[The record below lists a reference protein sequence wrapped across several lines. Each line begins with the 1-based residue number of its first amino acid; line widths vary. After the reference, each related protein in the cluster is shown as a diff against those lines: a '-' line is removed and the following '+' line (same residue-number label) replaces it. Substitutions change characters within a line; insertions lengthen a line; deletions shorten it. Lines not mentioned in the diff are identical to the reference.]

1 MSYDRVPINP
11 NDIEEIWASNN
22 NSERADKLY
31 TNLAI
36 PSYVHSYSLAIDY
49 MYKWF
54 ESKFEKNFFVGGI
67 YVDGKHV
74 LDDYKN
80 KFKKQIIKGQQPRA
94 RIEPRIEHDYDR
106 EGLDNYQAP
115 VTMYTRRSNLNNSF
129 FRDYD
134 RDLFLGLNMR
144 ALRMDFG
151 FKVRVNTRAEQLDLS
166 QRMELYF
173 RVGATQYEDISADFH
188 VPKEIILNIAD
199 KAGFEIKK
207 GEVVDIVDFLHYLN
221 NHSDVPFLFK
231 IRAINKK
238 AEFFIRMNG
247 LYTHIAVKDKLQLDD
262 GERNGKLD
270 MYYHIEMNAVLTI
283 PVPQF
288 YAYYSGSDLTIKITP
303 KEASSGTVAIYSI
316 NMVDI
321 PKVDENGWPIGAIT
335 QYATDKGETTMDLS
349 SLFTGENVLT
359 KTINHDLVNGV
370 SPSHFINVK
379 VFTEADLAKR
389 VPIRMDWIN
398 KVAYFNTPQD
408 EDILDIAVYY
418 DRDYMNELDISLEN
432 LNNNRISESNLNKS
446 EYRDKYFDKED
457 KDISDDR
464 QAKKK

>member
-1 MSYDRVPINP
+1 MSYERVPITP
-11 NDIEEIWASNN
+11 NEIEILASGGNT
-22 NSERADKLY
+22 EQADKLY

-94 RIEPRIEHDYDR
+94 RIEPRIEFDYDR

-115 VTMYTRRSNLNNSF
+115 ITMYTRRSNVNKSF
-129 FRDYD
+129 FRDHD
-134 RDLFLGLNMR
+134 RALFLGLNMK

-173 RVGATQYEDISADFH
+173 RVGSTQYEDISADFH

-207 GEVVDIVDFLHYLN
+207 GEVVDIVEFLHYLN
-221 NHSDVPFLFK
+221 RHSDIPFLFK

-288 YAYYSGSDLTIKITP
+288 YAYYSGSDLTMKITP
-303 KEASSGTVAIYSI
+303 QEPSSGTVAIYSI

-321 PKVDENGWPIGAIT
+321 PKVDENGWDQAALT
-335 QYATDKGETTMDLS
+335 QYATDEGETSMDLS
-349 SLFTGENVLT
+349 SLFEGENILT

-370 SPSHFINVK
+370 SPSHFINIK
-379 VFTEADLAKR
+379 IFTEADLAKK
-389 VPIRMDWIN
+389 VSFKMDWFN
-398 KVAYFNTPQD
+398 KIVYFDSPQA
-408 EDILDIAVYY
+408 EDILDIVVYY
-418 DRDYMNELDISLEN
+418 DREYINELNISMES
-432 LNNNRISESNLNKS
+432 LNDNRISEASVNKS
-446 EYRDKYFDKED
+446 EYTDKYFDKED
-457 KDISDDR
+457 KDISSDR

>member
-1 MSYDRVPINP
+1 MNYDRVTVTPD
-11 NDIEEIWASNN
+11 DIEMWAANGN
-22 NSERADKLY
+22 TERAEKLY

-49 MYKWF
+49 MYRWF
-54 ESKFEKNFFVGGI
+54 ESKFEKDFFVGGI
-67 YVDGKHV
+67 YIDGKHV

-80 KFKKQIIKGQQPRA
+80 KQKRQIIKGQQPRA
-94 RIEPRIEHDYDR
+94 RIEPKIEYDYDR

-115 VTMYTRRSNLNNSF
+115 VQMFTRRSNLNKSF
-129 FRDYD
+129 FRDHD

-144 ALRMDFG
+144 ALRMDFN

-173 RVGATQYEDISADFH
+173 RVGATQYEDLSLDFH

-221 NHSDVPFLFK
+221 RHSDVPFLFK

-247 LYTHIAVKDKLQLDD
+247 LYTHIAVRDKLQLDD

-288 YAYYSGSDLTIKITP
+288 YAYYSGDDLKIKITP
-303 KEASSGTVAIYSI
+303 HEPSSGTVAIYSI
-316 NMVDI
+316 NVVDI
-321 PKVDENGWPIGAIT
+321 PKVDENGWEQAAIT
-335 QYATDKGETTMDLS
+335 EYATDKDETFMDLS
-349 SLFTGENVLT
+349 SLFSGDNILSR
-359 KTINHDLVNGV
+359 TINHDLVNGV
-370 SPSHFINVK
+370 SPNHFINIK
-379 VFTEADLAKR
+379 VFKEADLAKM
-389 VPIRMDWIN
+389 VKFKMDWIN
-398 KVAYFNTPQD
+398 KIAYFEEPQD
-408 EDILDIAVYY
+408 EDILDIVVYY
-418 DRDYMNELDISLEN
+418 DREYINELNISMDS
-432 LNNNRISESNLNKS
+432 LNDSRVSESSLNKS
-446 EYRDKYFDKED
+446 GYEDDYFDKGIIK
-457 KDISDDR
+457 KD
-464 QAKKK
+464 